1 MGRGGGGGCGAVERV
16 GKEEE
21 EEGGRRKEELIVV
34 IEGKRKRWSMK
45 KGKSELRK
53 KASSL
58 CHPLSHSLTHSLT
71 SPHLNANTTVQYGT
85 FSNFLTNLSLSLVRA
100 TRVRRSGES

>member
-1 MGRGGGGGCGAVERV
+1 M
-16 GKEEE
+16 
-21 EEGGRRKEELIVV
+21 IVV

-71 SPHLNANTTVQYGT
+71 NSLHLTSLHVNTTRVPYGT
-85 FSNFLTNLSLSLVRA
+85 FSNSLTNLSLSLVRA
-100 TRVRRSGES
+100 TRVRRSEES

>member
-1 MGRGGGGGCGAVERV
+1 MGWGGGGRGCGAVKRV

-21 EEGGRRKEELIVV
+21 EEKEEKVIVV

-71 SPHLNANTTVQYGT
+71 SPQPH
-85 FSNFLTNLSLSLVRA
+85 FMLTLRYIFKLSDEPVSPSLLRA
-100 TRVRRSGES
+100 TRVRRSEEP